1 LTARR
6 SSGRYASSGAKFM
19 RRTLVGA
26 ILTCLSFNAFA
37 ADDSVFGTHWV
48 KFQPIQ
54 VAGDIQGCQLTF
66 LTVTADRV
74 YLNGNQVAVNGS
86 IVLSATDRALGL
98 MLKVG
103 LNDITSPSSTFER
116 PAFAYLQTAS
126 GSTAKSRHQSH
137 DGEPGY
143 KLFVYSATD
152 NDTMKVLLEL
162 MTSGKASIGYSRNI
176 GGIDVLVPL
185 DLMVADSE
193 YSQNQKVIRTRSP
206 EAAKGFAE
214 CTERI
219 ISRVLDK
226 KK

>member
-1 LTARR
+1 
-6 SSGRYASSGAKFM
+6 M
-19 RRTLVGA
+19 
-26 ILTCLSFNAFA
+26 
-37 ADDSVFGTHWV
+37 
-48 KFQPIQ
+48 
-54 VAGDIQGCQLTF
+54 
-66 LTVTADRV
+66 TVTADRV
-74 YLNGNQVAVNGS
+74 YLEGNQVAVNGS
-86 IVLSATDRALGL
+86 IVLRATDRALGL

-103 LNDITSPSSTFER
+103 LNDMTSPLSTFER

-126 GSTAKSRHQSH
+126 GSTAKSRQQSN

-143 KLFVYSATD
+143 KIFFYNATE

-162 MTSGKASIGYSRNI
+162 MTSGKASIGYSRKI

-185 DLMVADSE
+185 DLMVTDSE
-193 YSQNQKVIRTRSP
+193 YTQNQKVNRTRSP

>member
-1 LTARR
+1 
-6 SSGRYASSGAKFM
+6 M
-19 RRTLVGA
+19 RRIIFGT
-26 ILTCLSFNAFA
+26 ILLCLPLIALS
-37 ADDSVFGTHWV
+37 ADESIFGTHWV
-48 KFQPIQ
+48 KFQPVQ

-66 LTVTADRV
+66 LAVTTDRV
-74 YLNGNQVAVNGS
+74 YLSGNHVAVNGS
-86 IVLSATDRALGL
+86 IVLRATERTLGL

-103 LNDITSPSSTFER
+103 LKDMTSPSSTFER
-116 PAFAYLQTAS
+116 PAFAYLQTSA
-126 GSTAKSRHQSH
+126 GSTAKSRQQS
-137 DGEPGY
+137 DEGEPGY

-162 MTSGKASIGYSRNI
+162 MTSGKASIGYSRKI

-193 YSQNQKVIRTRSP
+193 YTQNQKVIRTRSP

>member
-1 LTARR
+1 
-6 SSGRYASSGAKFM
+6 M

-26 ILTCLSFNAFA
+26 ILICLSFNAFA

-54 VAGDIQGCQLTF
+54 VAGDVQGCQLTF

-86 IVLSATDRALGL
+86 IVLRATDRALGL

-103 LNDITSPSSTFER
+103 LKDITSPSSTFER

-126 GSTAKSRHQSH
+126 GSTAKSRQQSD

-162 MTSGKASIGYSRNI
+162 MSSGNASIGYSRNI

-193 YSQNQKVIRTRSP
+193 YTQNQKVIRTRSP